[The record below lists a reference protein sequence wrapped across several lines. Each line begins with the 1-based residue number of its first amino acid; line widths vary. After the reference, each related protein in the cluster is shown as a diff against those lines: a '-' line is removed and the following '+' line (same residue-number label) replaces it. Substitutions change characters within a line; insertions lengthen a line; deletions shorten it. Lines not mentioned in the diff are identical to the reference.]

1 MLALIYAED
10 AKGKVLSGADYSLR
24 SNQSRRNHLEN
35 QSFTAM

>member
-24 SNQSRRNHLEN
+24 SNQSRRNHAKN
-35 QSFTAM
+35 QPFTAM